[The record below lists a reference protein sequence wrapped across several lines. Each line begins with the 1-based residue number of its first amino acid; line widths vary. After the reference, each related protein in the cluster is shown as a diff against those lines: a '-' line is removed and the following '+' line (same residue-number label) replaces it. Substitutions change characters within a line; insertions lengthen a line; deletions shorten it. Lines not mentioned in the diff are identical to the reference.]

1 MKGLAD
7 ERAADEAVQA
17 MVRLLRGTFPEGGR
31 VDEAG
36 LRRLQERGARARRR
50 RRLSWGAF
58 GLLAAA
64 APLAMVLALRP
75 GPLTFEVIHG
85 AIGAAG
91 EVRPTEPGTEIRFSD
106 GTEIVLERA
115 ARAQVRDVA
124 AHGAGIML
132 FEGRAHTSFVPKP
145 KASWQVLAGPY
156 VVRVTGT
163 VFDVEWSRDRGQLDV
178 WMQKGSVV
186 VTGPMVEAG
195 VAVSRHQHL
204 SLRPNDPRIVL
215 EKDVAVPAEPP
226 DESSAESSIWAPPAA
241 APPREAEPAAP
252 ERKPGPSLERQI
264 DRHSWGRRLA
274 QGDFE
279 AIIAAAERR
288 GFREVM
294 VHGTQADL
302 AALAD
307 AARYTRRGDLARR
320 ALLAERARFPGSAPA
335 REAGYFLGVLS
346 EDDGTWRDALEW
358 YARYRREDPAGTYAA
373 PALGRT
379 MVLEARREGNGAARA
394 DAEDYLRRFPGGPYA
409 PTARQI
415 LSAPPPNAAR

>member
-1 MKGLAD
+1 M
-7 ERAADEAVQA
+7 VQ
-17 MVRLLRGTFPEGGR
+17 LLRGTFPDGGR

-36 LRRLQERGARARRR
+36 LRRLQERGSRARRR
-50 RRLSWGAF
+50 RRLSFGAL
-58 GLLAAA
+58 GMLVAA
-64 APLAMVLALRP
+64 APLAVVLALRP

-178 WMQKGSVV
+178 WMRKGSVV

-204 SLRPNDPRIVL
+204 SLRPDDPRIVL
-215 EKDVAVPAEPP
+215 EKESAEPP
-226 DESSAESSIWAPPAA
+226 TPPVETPPPPVSPPAL
-241 APPREAEPAAP
+241 PLEPAA
-252 ERKPGPSLERQI
+252 EHRVEHAAAHGADHGT
-264 DRHSWGRRLA
+264 DRGTDLSWGRRLA
-274 QGDFE
+274 QGDFD
-279 AIIAAAERR
+279 AVIAAAERR
-288 GFREVM
+288 GIRDVLSR
-294 VHGTQADL
+294 GTRADL

-307 AARYTRRGDLARR
+307 AARYTRRADLARR
-320 ALLAERARFPGSAPA
+320 AMVAERARFAGSTTA

-346 EDDGTWRDALEW
+346 EEEGTWREALDW
-358 YARYRREDPAGTYAA
+358 YARYRHEDPAGTYAA

-379 MVLEARREGNGAARA
+379 MVLEARREGNAAAQA
-394 DAEDYLRRFPGGPYA
+394 DAQEYLRRFPGGPYA
-409 PTARQI
+409 PTAQQI
-415 LSAPPPNAAR
+415 LSAAPSSTAR